1 MKKIHLVEEW
11 DYMDSKPSQTFV
23 ALEENKIQEWC
34 DEMNKNYS
42 GGTTK
47 YIRTLEKSEAHNW
60 ALNEIYKIVAH
71 PYVTRTNGDLDSVD
85 VDRIKNIYKMLN
97 RAYQ

>member
-1 MKKIHLVEEW
+1 
-11 DYMDSKPSQTFV
+11 MDSKPSQTFV

-47 YIRTLEKSEAHNW
+47 YIRTLSKSEAHNW

-71 PYVTRTNGDLDSVD
+71 PWVTRTNGDLDSVD

-97 RAYQ
+97 KAYQ

>member
-60 ALNEIYKIVAH
+60 ALDEIYKVINK

-97 RAYQ
+97 KSYQ